1 MSAVTPEPPPS
12 LMTPSSPPEPAAAPT
27 IAGEPRADLLAG
39 VPEVA
44 LVETTSAETASRRAR
59 REHRPLNTLA
69 VAALI
74 LAVLL
79 SPLAALFGHLAAGQ
93 ISRSKGRERGVV
105 IAWVA
110 VGLGYLWLIGAIIV
124 GVVIWQVLAT

>member
-12 LMTPSSPPEPAAAPT
+12 LMTPSSPPAPAAAPLA
-27 IAGEPRADLLAG
+27 AGEPRADLLAG
-39 VPEVA
+39 VPGVSLDEP
-44 LVETTSAETASRRAR
+44 SSRRAR
-59 REHRPLNTLA
+59 REHRPLNALA

-74 LAVLL
+74 LAILL
-79 SPLAALFGHLAAGQ
+79 SPLAALFGHIAAGQ

-110 VGLGYLWLIGAIIV
+110 VGLGYLWLVGAIIA
-124 GVVIWQVLAT
+124 GVVIWQVLTG